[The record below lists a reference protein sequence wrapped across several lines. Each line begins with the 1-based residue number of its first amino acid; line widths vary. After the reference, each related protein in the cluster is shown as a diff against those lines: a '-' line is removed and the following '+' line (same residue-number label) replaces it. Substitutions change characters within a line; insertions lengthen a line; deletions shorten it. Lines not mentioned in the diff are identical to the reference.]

1 MWLLSAIDVVNVVVV
16 IEGTVLIK
24 GTLKCTI
31 VLLKVPY
38 K

>member
-1 MWLLSAIDVVNVVVV
+1 MLLMLLSDYTVVAV
-16 IEGTVLIK
+16 IEGTLLIK
-24 GTLKCTI
+24 GTLTCTL

>member
-1 MWLLSAIDVVNVVVV
+1 MLLMLLSDYTIVVV